1 MRLAAVTAAVLLA
14 SCASLAPRPRGS
26 ALDRPVLGP
35 LQTALLYHQ
44 RTGTLAPDDRLVH
57 WFGEVC
63 GELDAVAR
71 RDAIARS
78 RASLA
83 EVRADAAATARWV
96 VPIRQTLGGYELADG
111 GFPTSLRRGAVIR
124 FDRGDYCDEDLRYLL
139 VFENGGAFARI
150 DVPRERALEFV
161 RSNPARRVVHEVE
174 VEVVGA
180 QADAVAPAL
189 VVEIIALRTRDAV
202 SGAVLAESRGGARDT
217 ALRAALPAP

>member
-1 MRLAAVTAAVLLA
+1 MRLAAVAVTVLLA
-14 SCASLAPRPRGS
+14 SCAGWAPRPPAS
-26 ALDRPVLGP
+26 AFDRPVLGP

-44 RTGTLAPDDRLVH
+44 RSGTVAPDARLVH

-63 GELDAVAR
+63 GELDDAAR

-83 EVRADAAATARWV
+83 EVRSDAAATTRWV
-96 VPIRQTLGGYELADG
+96 VPIRQTLGGYDLAG
-111 GFPTSLRRGAVIR
+111 RGFPTSLRRGAVIR

-139 VFENGGAFARI
+139 VFENGGTFASI
-150 DVPRERALEFV
+150 EVPRERALEFV

-180 QADAVAPAL
+180 QADALAPAL

-202 SGAVLAESRGGARDT
+202 SGAVLAESRGSRKLAVGA
-217 ALRAALPAP
+217 AARAP